1 MKIAVADRYAMS
13 LTNLDANQ
21 PGIIA
26 TQSTHK
32 QLASFSQASQ
42 IHVKDSHIKANS
54 DVLGIGDL
62 TRCFCC
68 TRPRHPSIRCSP
80 HSMWVLR

>member
-32 QLASFSQASQ
+32 QLANLFAGF
-42 IHVKDSHIKANS
+42 ANY
-54 DVLGIGDL
+54 VRIA
-62 TRCFCC
+62 T
-68 TRPRHPSIRCSP
+68 
-80 HSMWVLR
+80 